1 MSIIHINDI
10 ALQVIRSARRKS
22 IAIKIQD
29 GKVSLHLPKLMP
41 LWLAKQFVMRKQHW
55 IEDKLK
61 NYQQRAPERQF
72 IEGELQLFMGEHY
85 PLHIIHEQQRQR
97 LHVQIDQQKLVIM
110 APADVT
116 SLQIRRALTRWYKR
130 QAEQLLTTR
139 VQVLAE
145 RTGLS
150 PTEVKI
156 KSYKARWG
164 SCNLR
169 GEIQLNWQLVQA
181 TQAINDYVIIHELCH
196 LQQHNHSKAFWDLV
210 ERFDPNYRE
219 HRSWLKNHG
228 HQLVIM

>member
-1 MSIIHINDI
+1 MSILKIND
-10 ALQVIRSARRKS
+10 LSVEVVRSPRRKT
-22 IAIKIQD
+22 IAIKIQN
-29 GKVSLHLPKLMP
+29 GNVTLHLPKLMP

-72 IEGELQLFMGEHY
+72 IEGELQPFMGEHY

-97 LHVQIDQQKLVIM
+97 LHVQFDQHKLVIM

-150 PTEVKI
+150 PKEVKI

-164 SCNLR
+164 SCNIR

-181 TQAINDYVIIHELCH
+181 TQEINDYVIIHELCH